1 MLQSACPDAIA
12 LTPAGRLEEMEKRL
26 DALLQAARTVQ
37 PALSEFYASL
47 TNEQKAQFNALGRE
61 AQRAN

>member
-1 MLQSACPDAIA
+1 
-12 LTPAGRLEEMEKRL
+12 MEKRL

-37 PALSEFYASL
+37 PALSDFYASL
-47 TNEQKAQFNALGRE
+47 SNEQKAQFNTLGRQ